1 MANISKYIENKL
13 GLKVN
18 MTKSKVSKP
27 NDIKYLGFGFY
38 YDEFHRQWKAKPHQ
52 VSINKLKDKL
62 KKLTKRSWSV
72 SWEYRCTKLRQLI
85 IGWVNYYRIGQFKM
99 ICQKIDRLIRFRI
112 RMYLWKKW
120 KTNKNRERQLRKLGA
135 CQWQAKTW
143 SNTRKSYARCAS
155 TFLLSVITNGLL
167 NRKGLPS
174 LTDQYQLKHISVQ
187 I

>member
-1 MANISKYIENKL
+1 
-13 GLKVN
+13 
-18 MTKSKVSKP
+18 
-27 NDIKYLGFGFY
+27 
-38 YDEFHRQWKAKPHQ
+38 
-52 VSINKLKDKL
+52 
-62 KKLTKRSWSV
+62 
-72 SWEYRCTKLRQLI
+72 
-85 IGWVNYYRIGQFKM
+85 M
-99 ICQKIDRLIRFRI
+99 ICQKIDRWIRFRI

-174 LTDQYQLKHISVQ
+174 LTDQYQ
-187 I
+187 

>member
-85 IGWVNYYRIGQFKM
+85 IVLFVTLNVN
-99 ICQKIDRLIRFRI
+99 
-112 RMYLWKKW
+112 
-120 KTNKNRERQLRKLGA
+120 
-135 CQWQAKTW
+135 
-143 SNTRKSYARCAS
+143 
-155 TFLLSVITNGLL
+155 
-167 NRKGLPS
+167 
-174 LTDQYQLKHISVQ
+174 
-187 I
+187 